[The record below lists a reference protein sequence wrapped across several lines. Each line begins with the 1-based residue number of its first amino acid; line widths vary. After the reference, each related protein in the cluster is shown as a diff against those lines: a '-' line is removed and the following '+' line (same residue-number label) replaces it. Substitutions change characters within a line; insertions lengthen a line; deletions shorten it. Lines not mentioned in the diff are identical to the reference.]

1 MPLLSHQIAWKCLD
15 GPKTGSNLG
24 VGAFKLP
31 GLQLMG
37 VTLQIDRNKQSL
49 AFPTK
54 RLENAKVAGKELL
67 LLVGHD
73 GHAVTL
79 NCGMLWAVGGSSSLL
94 GRGPHFHSTCP
105 PSPPSPPSLP
115 SPPSPQCSQPP
126 DKKSSIA
133 SKYIYYLLIVCGHI
147 VSKGD
152 PYSRC
157 SQDWGDGSFTWNKE
171 TDFKIGNLKLFI
183 VFIDD
188 MHLLL
193 GWKLRCSNG
202 RK

>member
-133 SKYIYYLLIVCGHI
+133 SKYLL
-147 VSKGD
+147 S
-152 PYSRC
+152 
-157 SQDWGDGSFTWNKE
+157 
-171 TDFKIGNLKLFI
+171 I
-183 VFIDD
+183 VFLWAYCQQRRSLFT
-188 MHLLL
+188 MLAR
-193 GWKLRCSNG
+193 LRRWIIYLKQRN
-202 RK
+202 RF

>member
-1 MPLLSHQIAWKCLD
+1 MD

-105 PSPPSPPSLP
+105 L
-115 SPPSPQCSQPP
+115 
-126 DKKSSIA
+126 
-133 SKYIYYLLIVCGHI
+133 V
-147 VSKGD
+147 
-152 PYSRC
+152 
-157 SQDWGDGSFTWNKE
+157 SFTNPLAAESGLVERTPKKVLPPPIWSFSSPSFVVQRN
-171 TDFKIGNLKLFI
+171 TKLP
-183 VFIDD
+183 
-188 MHLLL
+188 
-193 GWKLRCSNG
+193 RN
-202 RK
+202 